1 MLKSK
6 RSIYRNLLKTVTFF
20 TSLYFSINFI
30 EVMAYP
36 PAVGLL
42 GEAKDCLNCHVSNGP
57 WEDDER
63 LIIDIIDQETQKSL
77 RQADGGFL
85 IEAKR
90 GELKTILTVIGRK
103 GGNSEEIPYR
113 NAWLYVDPDTI
124 TTSSLT
130 KFAPGWNVNLPMSCR
145 IIGDNHDM
153 YKGSNITVLPMS
165 VRPTDTAINASL
177 SLQVM
182 LTKGES
188 KKGKPEEG
196 MIGNYFTR
204 IVKLKVLD

>member
-1 MLKSK
+1 MKDIIF
-6 RSIYRNLLKTVTFF
+6 IYQNKFKTTAVLTGLFLMF
-20 TSLYFSINFI
+20 NAID
-30 EVMAYP
+30 VMAYP

-42 GEAKDCLNCHVSNGP
+42 GEAENCLKCHVNNGS

-63 LIIDIIDQETQKSL
+63 LIIDILDKETQKSL
-77 RQADGGFL
+77 KQADGSFL
-85 IEAKR
+85 IEARR

-113 NAWLYVDPDTI
+113 NAWLYVDPNTI

-145 IIGDNHDM
+145 IIGDNLES
-153 YKGSNITVLPMS
+153 YKSSNITVLPMS
-165 VRPTDTAINASL
+165 VRPTDTAINAGL

-188 KKGKPEEG
+188 KKGNPKEG
-196 MIGNYFTR
+196 MIGNYFER
-204 IVKLKVLD
+204 IVNLKVTEE